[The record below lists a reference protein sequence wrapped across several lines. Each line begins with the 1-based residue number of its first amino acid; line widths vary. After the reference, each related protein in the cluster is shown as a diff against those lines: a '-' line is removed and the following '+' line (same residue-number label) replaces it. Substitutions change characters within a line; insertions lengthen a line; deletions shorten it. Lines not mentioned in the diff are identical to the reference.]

1 MLLFIRILLTRLL
14 RDIFDL
20 FILSGKDI
28 CNLVL
33 SSNFVEHIVV
43 HRLHLIL
50 LLHLLLL
57 LLLLVLRDTT
67 VLCGHRLSIQVI
79 FLIIIT
85 LFLLK
90 FYLFRHLIFIQIN

>member
-1 MLLFIRILLTRLL
+1 MLLFLRILLSRLL
-14 RDIFDL
+14 WDIFDL

-28 CNLVL
+28 RYLVL

-43 HRLHLIL
+43 HRLHLVL

-57 LLLLVLRDTT
+57 LLLLRDTT

-79 FLIIIT
+79 FLIIIA

-90 FYLFRHLIFIQIN
+90 FYLLRHLIFIQIN